1 MTNVAAVERSSTGPE
16 RGRGSVYLE
25 LIKPRIVTMVVL
37 TVLVGYLAVT
47 GLQDFDIA
55 ALLHVVIGTC
65 LSCSGAGALN
75 QYLERSSD
83 GLMARTRFRPLP
95 AQLISEKSGMAFGL
109 ITSFVGV
116 GYLLAFVNPAAA
128 LVNTITLGS
137 YLAIYTPLKKS
148 SSISTLIGA
157 IPGALPPVIGCAAAG
172 DALGRESLFLF
183 SILFLWQVPHFLAIG
198 LLHRDDYKAA
208 GFPTLQGID
217 SDGSASGRQ
226 MVLYSAAL
234 LPVTLAVGTAGYSGP
249 VFFCSA
255 LVFGLAYLAAS
266 VSAARNPS
274 QLQARRLLLCSVA
287 YLPLLLASYLL
298 DRVAT

>member
-1 MTNVAAVERSSTGPE
+1 MTDLETLEKSPASPE

-25 LIKPRIVTMVVL
+25 LIKPRIVAMVVL

-47 GLQDFDIA
+47 GLHDFETA

-75 QYLERSSD
+75 QYLERNSD

-95 AQLISEKSGMAFGL
+95 AQLISEKSGMAFGV
-109 ITSFVGV
+109 ITSVTGV

-128 LVNTITLGS
+128 LINTITLVS
-137 YLAIYTPLKKS
+137 YVAIYTPLKKS
-148 SSISTLIGA
+148 SSLSTLIGA

-172 DALGRESLFLF
+172 DALGRESLLLF

-198 LLHRDDYKAA
+198 LLHRDDYRNA
-208 GFPTLQGID
+208 GFPTLLGID
-217 SDGSASGRQ
+217 RDGSASGRQ

-234 LPVTLAVGTAGYSGP
+234 LPVTLAVGSAGYSGP
-249 VFFCSA
+249 VFFASA
-255 LVFGLAYLAAS
+255 LVLGLAYLAAS
-266 VSAARNPS
+266 VSAAKNPS
-274 QLQARRLLLCSVA
+274 QLEARRLLLCSVA